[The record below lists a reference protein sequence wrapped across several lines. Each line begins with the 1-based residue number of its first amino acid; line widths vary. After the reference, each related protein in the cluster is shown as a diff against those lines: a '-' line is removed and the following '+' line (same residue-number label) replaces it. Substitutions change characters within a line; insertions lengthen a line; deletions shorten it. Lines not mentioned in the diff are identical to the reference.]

1 LLTWLILL
9 PVLGAV
15 VVLLIPS
22 RRRELHLP
30 LGIVLSILPLGLALY
45 VFGVFEPQP
54 ALQFTEFHVWYEPW
68 GIAWNLGIDGI
79 SMPMVLLTTIL
90 VPISLGASTGITDRI
105 KEFVLYTLLLEA
117 GMIGVFLSLDLF
129 LFFVFFE
136 AILVPMYF
144 IIGIWGSERRVYA
157 AMKFFIYT
165 AFGSALMLAGI
176 IALAIAHGQQFGEVT
191 FALADLMS
199 MDLSIGAERWLFA
212 AFALAFAIKV
222 PLFPLHTWLPD
233 AHTEA
238 PTAGSVLLAGVLLK
252 LGTYGLL
259 RFNLALF
266 PEASVDAI
274 WIMGILAVIGIVYGA
289 AVAIVQPDLK
299 RLVAYS
305 SVSHLGFIV
314 LGTFALTSGG
324 LQGAVIQNVNHGLT
338 TGALFL
344 LVGMIYDRRH
354 TKQISEFGGLQK
366 VMPIYAGFF
375 LFMIFASIGLPG
387 LNGFVGEF
395 LVLIASFT
403 TLPVLAI
410 IAASGVILAAIY
422 LLWAYERV
430 FTGLPENEEN
440 KVLTDLSFREISLLA
455 PLAALVLLLGLYPNI
470 LLDKIAP
477 STEGVLDHIEATT
490 DYRVPEPG
498 RLGNVFVARPSNT
511 VGVSPALDAS
521 GGVDDARRTSPGAT
535 ALLSS
540 PDDIDDSETR
550 PTYSS
555 DGPLVAEG
563 GG

>member
-1 LLTWLILL
+1 MLTALIVL
-9 PVLGAV
+9 PVVGAL
-15 VVLLIPS
+15 VVLVTP
-22 RRRELHLP
+22 RARKELHLP
-30 LGIVLSILPLGLALY
+30 LGIALSALPLAAAIYLFY
-45 VFGVFEPQP
+45 VFEPVP
-54 ALQFTEFHVWYEPW
+54 GYQFTESRVWYEPW
-68 GIAWNLGIDGI
+68 GIAWNLGVDGI
-79 SMPMVLLTTIL
+79 SMPMVVLTTIL
-90 VPISLGASTGITDRI
+90 VPIALAASTSITSRRKD
-105 KEFVLYTLLLEA
+105 FVVYTLLLEA

-144 IIGIWGSERRVYA
+144 IIGIWGSDRRIYA

-176 IALAIAHGQQFGEVT
+176 IALAIMHGQQFGT
-191 FALADLMS
+191 ASFALSDLMS
-199 MDLSIGAERWLFA
+199 LDLSVSTERLLFA

-238 PTAGSVLLAGVLLK
+238 PTAGSILLAGVLLK

-259 RFNLALF
+259 RFNLGLF

-274 WIMGILAVIGIVYGA
+274 WIMGVLAVIGIVYGA

-299 RLVAYS
+299 KLVAYS

-395 LVLIASFT
+395 LVLIGSYT

-430 FTGLPENEEN
+430 FTGVPEKEENE
-440 KVLTDLSFREISLLA
+440 VLSDLSLREVSLLA
-455 PLAALVLLLGLYPNI
+455 PLAGLVLLLGLYPNI

-477 STEGVLDHIEATT
+477 STEAVLDHIEASTE
-490 DYRVPEPG
+490 YEVPQPG
-498 RLGNVFVARPSNT
+498 RLGDVFVA
-511 VGVSPALDAS
+511 
-521 GGVDDARRTSPGAT
+521 
-535 ALLSS
+535 
-540 PDDIDDSETR
+540 
-550 PTYSS
+550 
-555 DGPLVAEG
+555 EG
-563 GG
+563 D

>member
-1 LLTWLILL
+1 MLTWLILL
-9 PVLGAV
+9 PVLGAIAV
-15 VVLLIPS
+15 GLTP
-22 RRRELHLP
+22 RRRTELHLP
-30 LGIVLSILPLGLALY
+30 LGVAVSVLPLGLALY
-45 VFGVFEPQP
+45 MFGVFEPV
-54 ALQFTEFHVWYEPW
+54 AGYQFTEFHYWYEPW
-68 GIAWNLGIDGI
+68 GIAWNLGVDGI
-79 SMPMVLLTTIL
+79 SMPMVVLTTIL
-90 VPISLGASTGITDRI
+90 VPVALAASTAITSRL
-105 KEFVLYTLLLEA
+105 KEFVVYTLLLEA

-144 IIGIWGSERRVYA
+144 IIGIWGSDRRVYA

-165 AFGSALMLAGI
+165 ALGSALMLAGI
-176 IALAIAHGQQFGEVT
+176 IALAITHAQQLGT
-191 FALADLMS
+191 LSFALSDLMNVE
-199 MDLSIGAERWLFA
+199 LGLGAERWLFA

-266 PEASVDAI
+266 PEASVDAV
-274 WIMGILAVIGIVYGA
+274 WIMGILAVVGIVYGG

-299 RLVAYS
+299 KLVAYS

-354 TKQISEFGGLQK
+354 TKKIAEFGGLQK

-395 LVLIASFT
+395 LVLVGSYA
-403 TLPVLAI
+403 TLPVLAV

-430 FTGLPENEEN
+430 FTGVPDKEEN
-440 KVLTDLSFREISLLA
+440 QTLSDLSIREISLLA
-455 PLAALVLLLGLYPNI
+455 PLAALVLLLGIYPNI

-477 STEGVLDHIEATT
+477 STEAVLDHIEATT
-490 DYRVPEPG
+490 DYQVPEPG
-498 RLGNVFVARPSNT
+498 RLGDVFVA
-511 VGVSPALDAS
+511 
-521 GGVDDARRTSPGAT
+521 GGD
-535 ALLSS
+535 
-540 PDDIDDSETR
+540 
-550 PTYSS
+550 
-555 DGPLVAEG
+555 
-563 GG
+563 

>member
-1 LLTWLILL
+1 MLTWLILL
-9 PVLGAV
+9 PVVGAIV
-15 VVLLIPS
+15 VGLVP
-22 RRRELHLP
+22 RNRREMHLP
-30 LGIVLSILPLGLALY
+30 LGITLSILPLGLAAYLFY
-45 VFGVFEPQP
+45 VFEPQP
-54 ALQFTEFHVWYEPW
+54 AMQFEELHVWYEPW
-68 GIAWNLGIDGI
+68 GISWHLGMDGI
-79 SMPMVLLTTIL
+79 SMPMVALTALL
-90 VPISLGASTGITDRI
+90 VPIALAASTSITHRT
-105 KEFVLYTLLLEA
+105 KEFVVNTLLLEA

-144 IIGIWGSERRVYA
+144 IIGIWGSDRRVYA

-176 IALAIAHGQQFGEVT
+176 IALAVLHLQQFGVAS
-191 FALADLMS
+191 FDLPDLMS
-199 MDLSIGAERWLFA
+199 LDISTGAERWLFA

-238 PTAGSVLLAGVLLK
+238 PTAGSILLAGVLLK

-259 RFNLALF
+259 RFNLLLF

-299 RLVAYS
+299 KLVAYS

-314 LGTFALTSGG
+314 LGTFALTSGS

-344 LVGMIYDRRH
+344 LVGMIYERRH
-354 TKQISEFGGLQK
+354 TKQISELGGIQK
-366 VMPIYAGFF
+366 VMPVYAGFF

-395 LVLIASFT
+395 LVLIGSFT
-403 TLPVLAI
+403 TLPVLAV

-430 FTGLPENEEN
+430 FTGVPEKEEN
-440 KVLTDLSFREISLLA
+440 KALSDLSVREISLLA
-455 PLAALVLLLGLYPNI
+455 PLVALVLVIGLYPNI

-477 STEGVLDHIEATT
+477 STEAVLDHVTAST
-490 DYRVPEPG
+490 DYVVPAPG
-498 RLGNVFVARPSNT
+498 RLGDVFVA
-511 VGVSPALDAS
+511 
-521 GGVDDARRTSPGAT
+521 GGDH
-535 ALLSS
+535 
-540 PDDIDDSETR
+540 E
-550 PTYSS
+550 
-555 DGPLVAEG
+555 
-563 GG
+563 

>member
-1 LLTWLILL
+1 MLTWLILL
-9 PVLGAV
+9 PVVGAI
-15 VVLLIPS
+15 VVLLIP
-22 RRRELHLP
+22 RARKELHLP
-30 LGIVLSILPLGLALY
+30 LGIALSVLPLALALY
-45 VFGVFEPQP
+45 VFAVFEPV
-54 ALQFTEFHVWYEPW
+54 AGYQFTEFQSWYEPW

-79 SMPMVLLTTIL
+79 SMPMVVLTTIL
-90 VPISLGASTGITDRI
+90 VPIALAASTSITTRT
-105 KEFVLYTLLLEA
+105 KEFVIYTLLLEA

-144 IIGIWGSERRVYA
+144 IIGIWGSDRRIYA

-176 IALAIAHGQQFGEVT
+176 IALAVMHGQQFDSAS
-191 FALADLMS
+191 FALSDLMNVDMS
-199 MDLSIGAERWLFA
+199 TTTERWLFA
-212 AFALAFAIKV
+212 GFALAFAIKV

-238 PTAGSVLLAGVLLK
+238 PTAGSILLAGVLLK

-274 WIMGILAVIGIVYGA
+274 WIMGVLAVIGIVYGA
-289 AVAIVQPDLK
+289 VVAIVQPDLK
-299 RLVAYS
+299 KLVAYS

-314 LGTFALTSGG
+314 LGTFALTSGS
-324 LQGAVIQNVNHGLT
+324 LQGAVMQNVNHGLT

-344 LVGMIYDRRH
+344 LVGMIYERRH
-354 TKQISEFGGLQK
+354 TKKISEFGGLQK

-395 LVLIASFT
+395 LVLIGSYT

-430 FTGLPENEEN
+430 FTGLPEKEEN
-440 KVLTDLSFREISLLA
+440 KLLSDLSVREVSLLA
-455 PLAALVLLLGLYPNI
+455 PLAALVLVLGLYPSI

-477 STEGVLDHIEATT
+477 STEAVLDHIEAST
-490 DYRVPEPG
+490 DYQVPEPG
-498 RLGNVFVARPSNT
+498 RLGDVFVAEGN
-511 VGVSPALDAS
+511 
-521 GGVDDARRTSPGAT
+521 
-535 ALLSS
+535 
-540 PDDIDDSETR
+540 SE
-550 PTYSS
+550 
-555 DGPLVAEG
+555 
-563 GG
+563 

>member
-1 LLTWLILL
+1 MLTWLILL
-9 PVLGAV
+9 PVAGAL
-15 VVLLIPS
+15 VVLLTP
-22 RRRELHLP
+22 RARKELHLP
-30 LGIVLSILPLGLALY
+30 LGIALSVLPLGLALY
-45 VFGVFEPQP
+45 VFAVFEPV
-54 ALQFTEFHVWYEPW
+54 AGYQFTEFQSWYEPW
-68 GIAWNLGIDGI
+68 GIAWSLGIDGI

-90 VPISLGASTGITDRI
+90 VPIALAASTSITNRT
-105 KEFVLYTLLLEA
+105 KEFVVYTLLLEA

-144 IIGIWGSERRVYA
+144 IIGIWGSDRRIYA

-176 IALAIAHGQQFGEVT
+176 IALAVMHGQQFGSAS
-191 FALADLMS
+191 FALSDLMNLDIS
-199 MDLSIGAERWLFA
+199 LTAERWLFA

-233 AHTEA
+233 AHVEA
-238 PTAGSVLLAGVLLK
+238 PTAGSILLAGVLLK

-266 PEASVDAI
+266 PEASVDAV
-274 WIMGILAVIGIVYGA
+274 WIMGALAVIGIVYGA

-299 RLVAYS
+299 KLVAYS

-314 LGTFALTSGG
+314 LGTFALTSGS

-344 LVGMIYDRRH
+344 LVGMIYERRH
-354 TKQISEFGGLQK
+354 TKKIADFGGLQK
-366 VMPIYAGFF
+366 VMPVYAGFF

-395 LVLIASFT
+395 LVLIGSYA

-430 FTGLPENEEN
+430 FTGLPDNEEN
-440 KVLTDLSFREISLLA
+440 KALSDLSVREVSLLA

-470 LLDKIAP
+470 LLDKIGP
-477 STEGVLDHIEATT
+477 STEAVLDHIEAST
-490 DYRVPEPG
+490 DYQVPAPG
-498 RLGNVFVARPSNT
+498 RLGDVF
-511 VGVSPALDAS
+511 
-521 GGVDDARRTSPGAT
+521 
-535 ALLSS
+535 
-540 PDDIDDSETR
+540 I
-550 PTYSS
+550 
-555 DGPLVAEG
+555 AEG
-563 GG
+563 HGE